1 MNALLTLALV
11 ARCGRRR
18 SGNAA
23 VMATP
28 GSQRGALRARLV
40 GIGSAVPPTKV
51 SNSQL
56 EGVVETSDE
65 WIAKRTGIRSR
76 NLLAPGMG
84 LSDLASTAAERALKA
99 AGVDPSEVDLVIL
112 ATSSPY
118 AAHAHTQ
125 SLPEREADARARK
138 ARHAGSRAFDFSRFR
153 RDDLFGDAA
162 GVAVAVGA
170 TDAVAFDLTAACS
183 GFLFAVNTA
192 SQFLHNGAYNTAV
205 VIGADALS
213 RWVDWGDRNTCV
225 LFGDGAGAAV
235 LRRAAEGE
243 ESGVLGYEMHSN
255 GAGRTRSH
263 TPCLPVPRLTHVS
276 HLSAG
281 RS

>member
-1 MNALLTLALV
+1 
-11 ARCGRRR
+11 
-18 SGNAA
+18 
-23 VMATP
+23 MATP

-118 AAHAHTQ
+118 AAHAPPQ
-125 SLPEREADARARK
+125 SLREREADARAL
-138 ARHAGSRAFDFSRFR
+138 ARLDAQPHERSIFR
-153 RDDLFGDAA
+153 DSQGRPVWRCGGCRCRCRCDRCRRVRPDGGVLRLPLCGEHR
-162 GVAVAVGA
+162 VAVSAQWRLQHGGRHR
-170 TDAVAFDLTAACS
+170 S
-183 GFLFAVNTA
+183 GCP
-192 SQFLHNGAYNTAV
+192 
-205 VIGADALS
+205 LS
-213 RWVDWGDRNTCV
+213 LGRLGRQEH
-225 LFGDGAGAAV
+225 LRA
-235 LRRAAEGE
+235 LRRRRGCSSAAQG
-243 ESGVLGYEMHSN
+243 
-255 GAGRTRSH
+255 GR
-263 TPCLPVPRLTHVS
+263 
-276 HLSAG
+276 G
-281 RS
+281 

>member
-18 SGNAA
+18 SGDAA

-84 LSDLASTAAERALKA
+84 LADLASTAAERALKA

-125 SLPEREADARARK
+125 SLPERER
-138 ARHAGSRAFDFSRFR
+138 
-153 RDDLFGDAA
+153 
-162 GVAVAVGA
+162 
-170 TDAVAFDLTAACS
+170 
-183 GFLFAVNTA
+183 
-192 SQFLHNGAYNTAV
+192 
-205 VIGADALS
+205 
-213 RWVDWGDRNTCV
+213 
-225 LFGDGAGAAV
+225 
-235 LRRAAEGE
+235 E
-243 ESGVLGYEMHSN
+243 
-255 GAGRTRSH
+255 GRTR
-263 TPCLPVPRLTHVS
+263 
-276 HLSAG
+276 AQG
-281 RS
+281 

>member
-18 SGNAA
+18 SGDAA

-138 ARHAGSRAFDFSRFR
+138 ARHAASRAFDFSRFAGTTCLAMR
-153 RDDLFGDAA
+153 R
-162 GVAVAVGA
+162 V
-170 TDAVAFDLTAACS
+170 S
-183 GFLFAVNTA
+183 
-192 SQFLHNGAYNTAV
+192 
-205 VIGADALS
+205 LS
-213 RWVDWGDRNTCV
+213 PSVRQMP
-225 LFGDGAGAAV
+225 
-235 LRRAAEGE
+235 
-243 ESGVLGYEMHSN
+243 S
-255 GAGRTRSH
+255 RS
-263 TPCLPVPRLTHVS
+263 T
-276 HLSAG
+276 
-281 RS
+281 